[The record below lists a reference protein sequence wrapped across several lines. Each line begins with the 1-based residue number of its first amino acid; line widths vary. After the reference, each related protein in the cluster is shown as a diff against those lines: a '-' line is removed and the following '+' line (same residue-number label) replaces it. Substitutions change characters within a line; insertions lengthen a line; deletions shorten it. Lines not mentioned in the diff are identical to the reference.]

1 MKRITECMSL
11 GRNPGNGVA
20 LGVTNH
26 YTPIDNI
33 VMNVR
38 NLFGTF
44 LGFVATKGDDGVS
57 LTLAS
62 SSFTNPQKTQELVYS
77 YYVNFGGGCTYLVD
91 YIRNQGLQG
100 FKVID
105 LGNSCIVCFFPTDIK
120 NAGKDAVMNAVP
132 VKAIQ
137 DANMHECEMIGGLCD
152 RRLINEDSEVE
163 LEDRTHE
170 ELAEII
176 NNTNKVKAAA
186 DFAARLEHA
195 VKLPENMYIKA
206 TKDAEGHE
214 SISLRYKTVKRR
226 PFGGKMDSVT
236 SLMNIYCTGANAIW
250 VDAYLNKS
258 MYDDTIIDTIEAI
271 LQYLGA
277 EATSDE
283 AIWNLP
289 EDGGKMQKTDG
300 NVPSQTKE
308 ENTPDTEENT
318 DDAAE
323 GDSNTDNENA

>member
-1 MKRITECMSL
+1 MSL

-44 LGFVATKGDDGVS
+44 LGFVAAKGDDGVS
-57 LTLAS
+57 LVLTS
-62 SSFTNPQKTQELVYS
+62 SSFTSPQKTQSLIYS

-100 FKVID
+100 FKVLD
-105 LGNSCIVCFFPTDIK
+105 LGSSCIVCFFPTDIK
-120 NAGKDAVMNAVP
+120 NAGKESDMAGAIPM
-132 VKAIQ
+132 KAIQ
-137 DANMHECEMIGGLCD
+137 DANMHECEMSGGLCD
-152 RRLINEDSEVE
+152 RRYINEDSEVE

-186 DFAARLEHA
+186 DFASRLDHV

-250 VDAYLNKS
+250 VDAYLNKA

-289 EDGGKMQKTDG
+289 EEGGKMEKQDA

-308 ENTPDTEENT
+308 ETTPDTEEDT
-318 DDAAE
+318 DDA
-323 GDSNTDNENA
+323 DTDNTEDQ